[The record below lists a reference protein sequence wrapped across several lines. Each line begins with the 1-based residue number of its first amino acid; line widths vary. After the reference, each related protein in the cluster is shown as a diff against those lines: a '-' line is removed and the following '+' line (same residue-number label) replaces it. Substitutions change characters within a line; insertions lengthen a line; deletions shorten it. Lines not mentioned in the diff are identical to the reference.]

1 MTPRSA
7 PSRHLSPPR
16 RCSGRLPRRALFL
29 FVLTHYIRR
38 FPFTLSS
45 VLPLPFAF
53 LCALCVSALILVF
66 PSVAAEEHPSTS
78 VVLDL
83 KLDSEVEPILATYI
97 DEGIADAEHRH
108 ASLVLI
114 AMDTPGGL
122 SDSMKDIIQHIL
134 NSTVPVAVYVSPT
147 GARGASA
154 GFFILLSADIAA
166 MAPGTHTGAASPLI
180 GVGAYPVAIDETL
193 RRKITNDA
201 TAFLR
206 SFADKRGRN
215 PSVAETAVTDA
226 KAFTEKEA
234 LDGKM
239 IDLVAASEDDL
250 LRQLDGRQITRFDGT
265 KVKLALSNPVRTPFQ
280 LSGRQRLLSRIVA
293 PDMFFLL
300 LIVGVLGLYTE
311 FTHPG
316 MVAPGVVGGI
326 CLVLAL
332 YAMQILP
339 VNIAG
344 VFLILLALALFILEA
359 KYTSHGVLV
368 AGGIVSMLLGA
379 MFLIRSPLTA
389 GGVSLGIAVAATL
402 PFAALT
408 VVLMRLVLRSRKW
421 KSATGTEELIGTQG
435 VVVSSMIGGAEG
447 MIRIHGELWRAVSA
461 QPVPAGKPVRV
472 LRVEGLKLYVEPVEA
487 TASAT

>member
-1 MTPRSA
+1 MTRAGA
-7 PSRHLSPPR
+7 PSRSL
-16 RCSGRLPRRALFL
+16 CSGRFPKRALFRSERAHQWL
-29 FVLTHYIRR
+29 
-38 FPFTLSS
+38 PS
-45 VLPLPFAF
+45 VPFAF

-66 PSVAAEEHPSTS
+66 PSPAAEQNPSTS
-78 VVLDL
+78 IVLDL
-83 KLDSEVEPILATYI
+83 KLDGEVEPILATYI
-97 DEGIADAEHRH
+97 DEGIADAERRH
-108 ASLVLI
+108 AALI
-114 AMDTPGGL
+114 VISMDTPGGL

-134 NSTVPVAVYVSPT
+134 NSSVPVAVYVSPT

-206 SFADKRGRN
+206 SYVDKRGRN

-239 IDLVAASEDDL
+239 IDLVASSEDDL
-250 LRQLDGRQITRFDGT
+250 LRQLDGRQITRFDST

-280 LSGRQRLLSRIVA
+280 LSGRQRFLARIVA

-332 YAMQILP
+332 YAMQLLP
-339 VNIAG
+339 VNVAG

-368 AGGIVSMLLGA
+368 AGGVVSMLLGA

-408 VVLMRLVLRSRKW
+408 VLLMRLVLRSRKW

-435 VVVSSMIGGAEG
+435 VVVSAMAGGAEG
-447 MIRIHGELWRAVSA
+447 LIRIHGELWRAVSA
-461 QPVPAGKPVRV
+461 RPVPEGKPVRV
-472 LRVEGLKLYVEPVEA
+472 LRVEGLKLYVEPVDA
-487 TASAT
+487 TVSAT